1 MRRVVITG
9 GPASGKSSLIESLAS
24 KGYATF
30 PEVAREVIK
39 QQLELGTNKVPWD
52 DVTEFS
58 KIVLKDQIKQFDA
71 CIETITFFDRGIPD
85 LIGYMNHGDFKI
97 FPYLMENAQNKRY
110 DNVFILPPWREIYS
124 TDNERRENINEAAL
138 IFDEIKK
145 AYQSLNYKPII
156 VPKISIEERATFI
169 LNNING

>member
-1 MRRVVITG
+1 
-9 GPASGKSSLIESLAS
+9 
-24 KGYATF
+24 
-30 PEVAREVIK
+30 
-39 QQLELGTNKVPWD
+39 
-52 DVTEFS
+52 
-58 KIVLKDQIKQFDA
+58 
-71 CIETITFFDRGIPD
+71 
-85 LIGYMNHGDFKI
+85 
-97 FPYLMENAQNKRY
+97 MENAQNKRY